1 MLRQQSAIRRRT
13 KQVGGWLSDV
23 ERLPGRLVPYHKP
36 SGNRHAC
43 VLQMCCA
50 CCTMQL
56 HITQRQD
63 ALAWLP
69 SSSG

>member
-1 MLRQQSAIRRRT
+1 MSRQQSAIKRQT
-13 KQVGGWLSDV
+13 NQVGACCSVTLPPLFCLFLCPEHSDN
-23 ERLPGRLVPYHKP
+23 EDI
-36 SGNRHAC
+36 S

-50 CCTMQL
+50 CSTMQL
-56 HITQRQD
+56 HTTQRRV